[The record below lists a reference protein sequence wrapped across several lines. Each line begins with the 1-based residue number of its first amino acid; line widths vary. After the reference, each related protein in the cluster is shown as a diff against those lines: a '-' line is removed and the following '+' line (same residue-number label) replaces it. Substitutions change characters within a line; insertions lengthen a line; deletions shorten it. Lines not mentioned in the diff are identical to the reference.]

1 MWALTYILAINS
13 GIKYMC
19 LTEAGRLGH
28 EVSASPCRCVPARPG
43 DMTETRFQRREI
55 GISNEKT
62 VGNRLRCRCHRVSD
76 LRVHRSVRRGWRT
89 IRRSNEFRAG
99 PGGAWRRNSWLVQRD
114 AHSAT
119 DARSSGRSPAASG
132 RGIQQ
137 QHKLTVG
144 ARREADVRSFRHSI
158 GTSDAGDEMTVQR
171 TGAFGASWKPL
182 FIAGRA
188 RGGCDVL
195 S

>member
-1 MWALTYILAINS
+1 MRANTYILAIKY

-28 EVSASPCRCVPARPG
+28 EVSASPCRCVSARPG
-43 DMTETRFQRREI
+43 DTTATRFQRRDI

-62 VGNRLRCRCHRVSD
+62 VGNRVRCRCHRVSD
-76 LRVHRSVRRGWRT
+76 LRVHSGVWRGWRAFC
-89 IRRSNEFRAG
+89 RRNEFRAG
-99 PGGAWRRNSWLVQRD
+99 PGGAWRRNSWLVQSD

-119 DARSSGRSPAASG
+119 DARPSGRSTAAHG
-132 RGIQQ
+132 RGLQQ

-144 ARREADVRSFRHSI
+144 GRREADVRSFRHSI
-158 GTSDAGDEMTVQR
+158 GTSDTGDEMTVQR

-182 FIAGRA
+182 FIAGHA